1 MLQNC
6 GYLVVLSWLWPL
18 VAPEELELDGELE
31 LGWLLVEPAPAAPLL
46 EDGELEELGL
56 DDAPP
61 PAFFSSVDEEAA
73 PELELG
79 EVLDW
84 PELEEDE
91 AAPEGEDG
99 VVLDGEDVE
108 PEDDAAPEPPVVRPA
123 EPVVLSPQ
131 AATPK
136 ARVTAAARIDSFMCI
151 RLRGWGIEGW
161 SKLRTRTGCQSPLF
175 LLRASCCG
183 LEWSLASPGSGFASD
198 AVPDGDGSLSGE
210 VVLPEAAPV
219 VGCGGFAEVRGRGGS
234 SPHAATTRERA
245 ANAAG
250 IRVLMR
256 IAVSLLVAGYLYLQG
271 IGREDLS
278 PAGHG
283 DIAF

>member
-6 GYLVVLSWLWPL
+6 GYLFVLSWLWPL

-61 PAFFSSVDEEAA
+61 PAFLSSLDEEAA

-84 PELEEDE
+84 PELEDE

-99 VVLDGEDVE
+99 VLEGEDVE

-123 EPVVLSPQ
+123 EPVLSPQ

-136 ARVTAAARIDSFMCI
+136 ARVTAAARIDSFMSI
-151 RLRGWGIEGW
+151 RLRGWGMGEW
-161 SKLRTRTGCQSPLF
+161 SKLCACQARHAPL
-175 LLRASCCG
+175 LGGGQAAS
-183 LEWSLASPGSGFASD
+183 
-198 AVPDGDGSLSGE
+198 
-210 VVLPEAAPV
+210 
-219 VGCGGFAEVRGRGGS
+219 
-234 SPHAATTRERA
+234 
-245 ANAAG
+245 AAG
-250 IRVLMR
+250 IRCSLMR
-256 IAVSLLVAGYLYLQG
+256 IAVS
-271 IGREDLS
+271 
-278 PAGHG
+278 
-283 DIAF
+283 FW